1 MKKNLFLIFAAFLL
15 LAVPSLRA
23 DDISPEKARAAA
35 ETFFSQSGVDTR
47 SGSALTMIGT
57 DLSLTGATRG
67 SQPAYYIFNRAGGG
81 FVIISALDAAVPVL
95 GYSFEH
101 SFSLDED
108 MPDNLRSW
116 LSCYSEQIASRRT
129 SGKAATAQEL
139 ARWDAA
145 LTRTRGGNPPASIDL
160 QTADWGQGAPYNNK
174 CPLDTLGKRS
184 IVGCVATAISEYLY
198 YFKYP
203 VRGTG
208 TLPSYTKNKIT
219 VGPIALGEEYRWDL
233 MIPKYKGASYTTEQS
248 DAVATL
254 CFHVGVMAKMSYGSS
269 ASAASTAT
277 GVEALTQYMGFDK
290 GIVKQS
296 RSYNSAEQ
304 WRALMKNQLQ
314 DSIPVLFAG
323 SSESGSAHA
332 FIVDGYDEADRF
344 LINFGWNG
352 SSNGYYQLD
361 AFGSY
366 TVTQTVYLAVVPEKG
381 GSEEPNLYLRKTTQ
395 SGVTYNGLVPY
406 AGAVSVGS
414 TFTAR
419 FGAVYNYGF
428 TKFEGKINFAHMDKE
443 GNIKSLLRSA
453 DLSLSLSDG
462 TYTWWSSYQSLK
474 ITAAIERGDRAVPV
488 YRRNDSEAWRTFGYT
503 QDEGFQP
510 ELPLHIR
517 DYTSLE
523 YDKAKTTLTLKS
535 FYGVTWTLT
544 NAESQTVG
552 TGSVPTAGK
561 TDINLSAYPAGTYT
575 LSLTLGTQAAE
586 ITLTL

>member
-57 DLSLTGATRG
+57 DISLTGATRG

-108 MPDNLRSW
+108 MPENLRSW
-116 LSCYSEQIASRRT
+116 MSCYSEQIAERRA
-129 SGKAATAQEL
+129 SGKAATPQEL
-139 ARWDAA
+139 ARWDKA
-145 LTRTRGGNPPASIDL
+145 LTRTRGGNAPATLDL
-160 QTADWGQGAPYNNK
+160 QTADWGQGAPYNRK
-174 CPLDTLGKRS
+174 CPLDTLGKRC

-208 TLPSYTKNKIT
+208 TLPAYTKNKIT

-233 MIPKYKGASYTTEQS
+233 MIPKYKDASYTTEQA

-254 CFHVGVMAKMSYGSS
+254 CFHVGAMVKMSYGSS
-269 ASAASTAT
+269 SSAASTAT
-277 GVEALTQYMGFDK
+277 GIEALPQYMGFDK
-290 GIVKQS
+290 GSVRHS
-296 RSYNSAEQ
+296 RSYTSLDE

-323 SSESGSAHA
+323 SSPSGSGHA
-332 FIVDGYDEADRF
+332 FIVDGYDDADRF

-366 TVTQTVYLAVVPEKG
+366 TVTQTVYLNVVPDKG
-381 GSEEPNLYLRKTTQ
+381 GVDQPNLYLRKTTQ

-406 AGAVSVGS
+406 GGAVTEGG

-419 FGAVYNYGF
+419 FGSVYNYGF

-443 GNIKSLLRSA
+443 GNIKSLLRSS
-453 DLSLSLSDG
+453 DISLSLSSSS
-462 TYTWWSSYQSLK
+462 YTWWSSYQSLK
-474 ITAAIERGDRAVPV
+474 ITSAIERGDRAVPV
-488 YRRNDSEAWRTFGYT
+488 YRRNESEEWRMFNYT
-503 QDEGFQP
+503 QEEGFQP
-510 ELPLHIR
+510 EVALHIR

-523 YDKAKTTLTLKS
+523 YDKANTKLILKT
-535 FYGVTWTLT
+535 FNGVSWKL
-544 NAESQTVG
+544 NVAESQTVG
-552 TGSVPTAGK
+552 SGSVSTTGK
-561 TDINLSAYPAGTYT
+561 TDINLSGYPAGTYT
-575 LSLTLGTQAAE
+575 LSLTLGTQSAE
-586 ITLTL
+586 ISLTL